1 MNWNEI
7 DPQSIPNGLDDGDNV
22 LTETDVENFIVNDS
36 IALAAGSSITGEGS
50 ILTESSTIPWTS
62 IDPNTLPTGLED
74 GDDNTQ
80 LSESEVEDFVNNDGI
95 DLHEDTTLAGQILVT
110 TPLDCTDGQILSFDG
125 LTSSWYCID
134 FSTVIDQD
142 SDGVLA
148 WNDCNDNDANAGAQN
163 TDNDC
168 DGVES
173 SLDCDD
179 NDANKSTADGS
190 TPDCALASCKEI
202 LDNGLS
208 NGDGTYY
215 INPDAGTGYL
225 AYCDMTTSGG
235 GWTMVGTIY
244 GNDDNNWNTQF
255 GYWSDDNTLGSAE
268 NPYEDYKSEAWID
281 MPFADAEILY
291 ERRYNGTR
299 KALAILDNTCT
310 FGKSTFK
317 ELFTSYDTSLK
328 CARGDITILQAPS
341 DNTGVYNSTYREGG
355 SAGLDGSD
363 TNGWCWNGGDNN
375 SNVFQGHAGWNQS
388 GYSCYDTGHLGYIGV
403 FSNSSSQYTNADMTT
418 TNWMYNTD
426 PTPTSLSFFIR
437 QDIPV

>member
-1 MNWNEI
+1 
-7 DPQSIPNGLDDGDNV
+7 
-22 LTETDVENFIVNDS
+22 
-36 IALAAGSSITGEGS
+36 
-50 ILTESSTIPWTS
+50 
-62 IDPNTLPTGLED
+62 
-74 GDDNTQ
+74 
-80 LSESEVEDFVNNDGI
+80 
-95 DLHEDTTLAGQILVT
+95 
-110 TPLDCTDGQILSFDG
+110 
-125 LTSSWYCID
+125 
-134 FSTVIDQD
+134 
-142 SDGVLA
+142 
-148 WNDCNDNDANAGAQN
+148 
-163 TDNDC
+163 
-168 DGVES
+168 
-173 SLDCDD
+173 
-179 NDANKSTADGS
+179 
-190 TPDCALASCKEI
+190 
-202 LDNGLS
+202 
-208 NGDGTYY
+208 
-215 INPDAGTGYL
+215 
-225 AYCDMTTSGG
+225 MTTSGG

-317 ELFTSYDTSLK
+317 ELFTSYDTSLR

-355 SAGLDGSD
+355 SSGLDGSD

-375 SNVFQGHAGWNQS
+375 SNIFQGHAGWNQS
-388 GYSCYDTGHLGYIGV
+388 SYSCYDTGHLGYIGV

-437 QDIPV
+437 